1 MTTLKTY
8 RTLWIVLGIIAIIMI
23 GVLAYGLALR
33 KQATQSQSPTIQVPG
48 LGELGA
54 ECGGEKRL
62 PCRPGL
68 NCVKTTPRDATGI
81 CQKVSDQEPG
91 KVQPIK

>member
-8 RTLWIVLGIIAIIMI
+8 RTLWIILGIIAVIMI

-33 KQATQSQSPTIQVPG
+33 KQSTQNQSPVIHVPG

-68 NCVKTTPRDATGI
+68 NCVKAAPRDATGI

-91 KVQPIK
+91 KVAPL